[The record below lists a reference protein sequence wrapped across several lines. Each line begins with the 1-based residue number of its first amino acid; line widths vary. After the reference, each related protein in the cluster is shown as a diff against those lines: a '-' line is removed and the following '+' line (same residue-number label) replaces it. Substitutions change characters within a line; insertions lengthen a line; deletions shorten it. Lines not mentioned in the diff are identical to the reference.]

1 MSDDLFGL
9 FVAGPILVG
18 IGLWL
23 YFTFRSPKPRP
34 GSAESAP
41 SSPDPGVSIP
51 PAAEPSD
58 TPSEADQVTAQT
70 AVPQAVSAHAGNF
83 DRDMY
88 IDDMTEE
95 QLQDEWSYR
104 TIYLLVWWL
113 AQSARLDRDKT
124 TGQVAEKVLGRP
136 ADRQLI
142 GLSEY
147 YAETVY
153 ESMMSQ
159 GEDLYWHDELRPQGD
174 TLNDQQK
181 GEVLLGGFICGAILE
196 RVIEEGKVRADDG
209 IVGIMRHALVGLE
222 AVAAD
227 WTGAG
232 SVVLINALKQQA
244 AMIASDMEL
253 QHF

>member
-1 MSDDLFGL
+1 MSDENFGL
-9 FVAGPILVG
+9 FVAGPIVVG

-23 YFTFRSPKPRP
+23 YFTFRSPK
-34 GSAESAP
+34 
-41 SSPDPGVSIP
+41 
-51 PAAEPSD
+51 AEPSSKPQGH
-58 TPSEADQVTAQT
+58 PSPKEDHPQT
-70 AVPQAVSAHAGNF
+70 VQSDHLEVQRQMMQALTNHLSRF

-88 IDDMTEE
+88 IDDMTAE
-95 QLQDEWSYR
+95 QLRDEWSYR

-153 ESMMSQ
+153 ESMMAE

-174 TLNDQQK
+174 TLDDQQK

-196 RVIEEGKVRADDG
+196 RVIEEGKVRSDDG

-232 SVVLINALKQQA
+232 SAVLINALKQQA
-244 AMIASDMEL
+244 ARIASEMEL